1 MGLTKL
7 GIIGFTD
14 RGKWVSGYKGTDKS
28 GTEYTGYKTNDI
40 VITDDGIFRSKIDNN
55 TSEPTVTDTSKWELW
70 VNKTYINH
78 NTEAMTDSMLPTDS
92 FLISTAD
99 GMRRFKYEDMQAL
112 LCNNLL
118 YPTITLE
125 ATSNPKFNLTSLYM
139 PQMYQKAMGGYMM
152 KVKNGNVYA
161 AKLSPTNWG
170 YWEDG
175 SPVDDASKYETM
187 VRVPDC
193 YFKGEGKKLT
203 FGGLFPVPGGNK
215 FMSPNWVGAYLMYVD
230 NNGIGHSRPGVA
242 PSHSRTMSN
251 FWSCAQKLGSNF
263 GLANYGFQC
272 LIEALYQVSFGN
284 LNSQSVIGSGFQSS
298 SWEACRDVPMGKCI
312 SLGDGS
318 GKVLYND
325 ATLGN
330 QYPVKLFGFEDLWGK
345 LWEFRPGIRFYMD
358 GDTRY
363 AVVYSGNQV
372 SNTANGRKFT
382 IPSSANGE
390 YITRKTLGAY
400 WDAFPQAVGGG
411 DSTYYCDGFWA
422 STSGELLCVGGSA
435 DHGSRCGLSSA
446 SSLGGFSDSGA
457 GVGARLAFYGNPI
470 IVSGS
475 ELMAM

>member
-1 MGLTKL
+1 MSVKLTEKK
-7 GIIGFTD
+7 T
-14 RGKWVSGYKGTDKS
+14 VSAM
-28 GTEYTGYKTNDI
+28 
-40 VITDDGIFRSKIDNN
+40 
-55 TSEPTVTDTSKWELW
+55 
-70 VNKTYINH
+70 
-78 NTEAMTDSMLPTDS
+78 NTEQT
-92 FLISTAD
+92 FLIVVD
-99 GMRRFKYEDMQAL
+99 GAIRRLSLGDLQKMMG
-112 LCNNLL
+112 NNIF

-125 ATSNPKFNLTSLYM
+125 QSSNPKFALPTPFM
-139 PQMYQKAMGGYMM
+139 ADMYQRAMGGYMM
-152 KVKNGNVYA
+152 KVVNGKAYA
-161 AKLSPTNWG
+161 AKLAPSNW
-170 YWEDG
+170 EFFADG
-175 SPVDDASKYETM
+175 TKVDNAAKYETM
-187 VRVPDC
+187 VHVPDC
-193 YFKGEGKKLT
+193 HFKADNKTLQ
-203 FGGLFPVPGGNK
+203 FGGLFPISGGK
-215 FMSPNWVGAYLMYVD
+215 IFESPNWVGAYKISYDGNSVA
-230 NNGIGHSRPGVA
+230 HSRPNVT
-242 PSHSRTMSN
+242 PKHSQTMSQ
-251 FWSCAQKLGSNF
+251 FFAAAQKLGSNF

-284 LNSQSVIGSGFQSS
+284 LNSQAVIGSGFQSS

-382 IPSSANGE
+382 IPSSASGE

-422 STSGELLCVGGSA
+422 ATSGELLFVGGSA
-435 DHGSRCGLSSA
+435 DLRSLCGLSSA
-446 SSLGGFSDSGA
+446 ASDNGFSFSGTIL
-457 GVGARLAFYGNPI
+457 GARLAFYGNPT

>member
-1 MGLTKL
+1 MGVKLTEK
-7 GIIGFTD
+7 
-14 RGKWVSGYKGTDKS
+14 KVVS
-28 GTEYTGYKTNDI
+28 
-40 VITDDGIFRSKIDNN
+40 
-55 TSEPTVTDTSKWELW
+55 
-70 VNKTYINH
+70 
-78 NTEAMTDSMLPTDS
+78 AMNPDQT
-92 FLISTAD
+92 FLIVVD
-99 GMRRFKYEDMQAL
+99 GALRRLSLGDLQKMMG
-112 LCNNLL
+112 NNIF

-125 ATSNPKFNLTSLYM
+125 QSSNPKFDLPTPFMAS
-139 PQMYQKAMGGYMM
+139 MYQKAMGGYMM
-152 KVKNGNVYA
+152 KVVNGKAYA
-161 AKLSPTNWG
+161 AKLDPST
-170 YWEDG
+170 WEFFADG
-175 SPVDDASKYETM
+175 TKVDNAAKYETM
-187 VRVPDC
+187 VHVPDC
-193 YFKGEGKKLT
+193 HFKGDNKTLQ
-203 FGGLFPVPGGNK
+203 FGGLFPIAGGK
-215 FMSPNWVGAYLMYVD
+215 IFESPNWVGAYKISYDGNSVA
-230 NNGIGHSRPGVA
+230 HSRPNVT
-242 PSHSRTMSN
+242 PKHSQTMSQ
-251 FWSCAQKLGSNF
+251 FFAAAQKLGSNF

-272 LIEALYQVSFGN
+272 LIEALYQVSFGD

-382 IPSSANGE
+382 IPSSADGQ
-390 YITRKTLGAY
+390 YITKKTLGAY

-422 STSGELLCVGGSA
+422 STNGELLLVGGDA
-435 DHGSRCGLSSA
+435 NDGSRCGLSSA
-446 SSLGGFSDSGA
+446 NSYGGFSRSWTGI
-457 GVGARLAFYGNPI
+457 GARLAFYGNPT

>member
-1 MGLTKL
+1 MGVKLTEKQV
-7 GIIGFTD
+7 
-14 RGKWVSGYKGTDKS
+14 VS
-28 GTEYTGYKTNDI
+28 
-40 VITDDGIFRSKIDNN
+40 
-55 TSEPTVTDTSKWELW
+55 
-70 VNKTYINH
+70 
-78 NTEAMTDSMLPTDS
+78 AMNADQT
-92 FLISTAD
+92 FLIVAD
-99 GMRRFKYEDMQAL
+99 GALRRLSLGDLQKMMG
-112 LCNNLL
+112 NNIF

-125 ATSNPKFNLTSLYM
+125 QSSNQKFDLPTPFMAS
-139 PQMYQKAMGGYMM
+139 MYQRAMGGYMM
-152 KVKNGNVYA
+152 RVVNGKVYA
-161 AKLSPTNWG
+161 AKLDPSNW
-170 YWEDG
+170 EFFADG
-175 SPVDDASKYETM
+175 TQVDDASKYETM
-187 VRVPDC
+187 VHLPDC
-193 YFKGEGKKLT
+193 HFKADNKTLQ
-203 FGGLFPVPGGNK
+203 FGGLFPISGGK
-215 FMSPNWVGAYLMYVD
+215 TFDSPNWVGAYEMYVD
-230 NNGIGHSRPGVA
+230 GNSVGHSRPNVS
-242 PSHSRTMSN
+242 PSHSRTMSS
-251 FWSCAQKLGSNF
+251 FWSCAQKLGSKF

-284 LNSQSVIGSGFQSS
+284 LNSQSVIGSGFQHSN
-298 SWEACRDVPMGKCI
+298 WEACRNVVMGKCI

-318 GKVLYND
+318 GKILYND

-390 YITRKTLGAY
+390 FITRKTLGAY

-422 STSGELLCVGGSA
+422 LTSGELLYVGGSA
-435 DHGSRCGLSSA
+435 DYGSQCGLSYA
-446 SSLGGFSDSGA
+446 SSDNGFSSSGTSF
-457 GVGARLAFYGNPI
+457 GARLAFYGNPT

>member
-1 MGLTKL
+1 MGVKLTEKQV
-7 GIIGFTD
+7 
-14 RGKWVSGYKGTDKS
+14 VS
-28 GTEYTGYKTNDI
+28 
-40 VITDDGIFRSKIDNN
+40 
-55 TSEPTVTDTSKWELW
+55 
-70 VNKTYINH
+70 
-78 NTEAMTDSMLPTDS
+78 AMNADQT
-92 FLISTAD
+92 FLIVAD
-99 GMRRFKYEDMQAL
+99 GALRRLSLGDLQKMMG
-112 LCNNLL
+112 NNIF

-125 ATSNPKFNLTSLYM
+125 QSSNPKFDLPTPFMAS
-139 PQMYQKAMGGYMM
+139 MYQRAMGGYMM
-152 KVKNGNVYA
+152 KVVNGKVYA
-161 AKLSPTNWG
+161 AKLNPSNW
-170 YWEDG
+170 EFFADG
-175 SPVDDASKYETM
+175 TQVDDASKYETM
-187 VRVPDC
+187 VHLPDC
-193 YFKGEGKKLT
+193 HFKADNKTLQ
-203 FGGLFPVPGGNK
+203 FGGLFPISGGK
-215 FMSPNWVGAYLMYVD
+215 TFDSPNWVGAYEMYVD
-230 NNGIGHSRPGVA
+230 GNSVGHSIPNVS
-242 PSHSRTMSN
+242 PSHSRTMSS
-251 FWSCAQKLGSNF
+251 FWSCAQKLGSKF

-284 LNSQSVIGSGFQSS
+284 LNSSAVIGSGFQSS

-372 SNTANGRKFT
+372 SNTENGRKFT

-390 YITRKTLGAY
+390 FITRKTLGAY

-422 STSGELLCVGGSA
+422 SINGELLSVGGNA
-435 DHGSRCGLSSA
+435 DYWSLCGLSYAYSIC
-446 SSLGGFSDSGA
+446 GFSTSGTYI
-457 GVGARLAFYGNPI
+457 GARLAFYGNPT

>member
-1 MGLTKL
+1 MSVKLTEKK
-7 GIIGFTD
+7 T
-14 RGKWVSGYKGTDKS
+14 VSAM
-28 GTEYTGYKTNDI
+28 
-40 VITDDGIFRSKIDNN
+40 
-55 TSEPTVTDTSKWELW
+55 
-70 VNKTYINH
+70 
-78 NTEAMTDSMLPTDS
+78 NTEQT
-92 FLISTAD
+92 FLIVVD
-99 GMRRFKYEDMQAL
+99 GAIRRLSLGDLQKIMG
-112 LCNNLL
+112 NNIF

-125 ATSNPKFNLTSLYM
+125 QSSNPKFALPTPFM
-139 PQMYQKAMGGYMM
+139 ADMYQRAMGGYMM
-152 KVKNGNVYA
+152 KVVNGKAYA
-161 AKLSPTNWG
+161 AKLAPSNW
-170 YWEDG
+170 EFFADG
-175 SPVDDASKYETM
+175 TKVDNAAKYETM
-187 VRVPDC
+187 VHVPDC
-193 YFKGEGKKLT
+193 HFKADNKTLQ
-203 FGGLFPVPGGNK
+203 FGGLFPISGGK
-215 FMSPNWVGAYLMYVD
+215 IFESPNWVGAYKISYDGNSVA
-230 NNGIGHSRPGVA
+230 HSRPNVT
-242 PSHSRTMSN
+242 PKHSQTMSQ
-251 FWSCAQKLGSNF
+251 FFAAAQKLGSNF

-284 LNSQSVIGSGFQSS
+284 LNSQSVIGSGFQHSN
-298 SWEACRDVPMGKCI
+298 WEVCRDVPMGKCI

-382 IPSSANGE
+382 IPSSASGE

-422 STSGELLCVGGSA
+422 STSGELLFVGGSA
-435 DHGSRCGLSSA
+435 DYGSLCGLSSA
-446 SSLGGFSDSGA
+446 LSDEGFSGSWA
-457 GVGARLAFYGNPI
+457 GIGARLAFYGNPT

>member
-1 MGLTKL
+1 MGVKLTEKK
-7 GIIGFTD
+7 T
-14 RGKWVSGYKGTDKS
+14 VSAM
-28 GTEYTGYKTNDI
+28 
-40 VITDDGIFRSKIDNN
+40 
-55 TSEPTVTDTSKWELW
+55 
-70 VNKTYINH
+70 
-78 NTEAMTDSMLPTDS
+78 NTEQT
-92 FLISTAD
+92 FLIVVD
-99 GMRRFKYEDMQAL
+99 GAIRRLSLGDLQKMMG
-112 LCNNLL
+112 NNIF

-125 ATSNPKFNLTSLYM
+125 QSSNPQFSLPTPFM
-139 PQMYQKAMGGYMM
+139 ADMYQRAMGGYMM
-152 KVKNGNVYA
+152 KVVNGKAYA
-161 AKLSPTNWG
+161 AKLAHSNW
-170 YWEDG
+170 EFFADG
-175 SPVDDASKYETM
+175 TKVDNAAKYETM
-187 VRVPDC
+187 VHVPDC
-193 YFKGEGKKLT
+193 HFKADNKTLQ
-203 FGGLFPVPGGNK
+203 FGGLFPISGGK
-215 FMSPNWVGAYLMYVD
+215 IFESPNWVGAYKISYDGNSVA
-230 NNGIGHSRPGVA
+230 HSRPNVT
-242 PSHSRTMSN
+242 PKHSQTMSQ
-251 FWSCAQKLGSNF
+251 FFAAAQKLGSNF

-284 LNSQSVIGSGFQSS
+284 LNSQAVIGSGFQSS

-390 YITRKTLGAY
+390 YITRKTLGEY

-411 DSTYYCDGFWA
+411 DSAYYCDGFWA
-422 STSGELLCVGGSA
+422 STSGELLGVGGLA
-435 DHGSRCGLSSA
+435 HYGSLCGLSSA
-446 SSLGGFSDSGA
+446 VSHCGFSDSWA
-457 GVGARLAFYGNPI
+457 VIGARLAFYGNPT